1 MPVHKRLYAEA
12 MSALSLLRRLDRKA
26 ADKLRSTNSVLVLL
40 VPVIVFVVVLAL
52 LVLTLA
58 LIGRLGAAVHGCIDR
73 GPGLPCSPAVGWNLG
88 WPSAVAALASFG
100 YLWKRGLPPQRTHSA
115 PSGRGPVGDEVSPG
129 ARGGAVRGEDPES
142 AGQAFVIDIEALP
155 GLADRVVREGL
166 LGTFA
171 LSTGSFSSY
180 GIVLTDRET
189 GHEVGRLSS
198 GSDYA
203 TALGFRDILRE
214 RADEMTPSEFLT
226 VYRMDP
232 PTHPA
237 PHRAPHVNTWSE
249 VEKSR
254 VRTMLVPVY
263 ASLVVAAVAVI
274 WLMR

>member
-1 MPVHKRLYAEA
+1 

-40 VPVIVFVVVLAL
+40 VPVLVFVVVLAL

-58 LIGRLGAAVHGCIDR
+58 LIGRLGPALHGCIDR

-100 YLWKRGLPPQRTHSA
+100 YLWKRGLPPQARPKPTHTA
-115 PSGRGPVGDEVSPG
+115 ADGPGPVGDEVRPA
-129 ARGGAVRGEDPES
+129 AREGEVLGEAPKS
-142 AGQAFVIDIEALP
+142 AGQAFAIDIEALP

-180 GIVLTDRET
+180 GIVLSDRGT

-203 TALGFRDILRE
+203 TAIGFRDILRE
-214 RADEMTPSEFLT
+214 RADEMTPAEFFT
-226 VYRMDP
+226 VYRLDP
-232 PTHPA
+232 PAHPA
-237 PHRAPHVNTWSE
+237 PHRSPHVNAWSE

-254 VRTMLVPVY
+254 VRTVLVPVY